1 VDILPLARRFLWQLT
16 SPGQP
21 PRRLTDAAQE
31 ALRAHDWPG
40 NVRELMNR
48 VQRGT
53 LVAAGAE
60 LTPEDLGFGGGSP
73 LPVSVPGTGTDR
85 QRLEQVL
92 IESGGQVSRAA
103 QRLGVSRQALYRR
116 MEKLGIS
123 LERRPRG

>member
-1 VDILPLARRFLWQLT
+1 
-16 SPGQP
+16 
-21 PRRLTDAAQE
+21 
-31 ALRAHDWPG
+31 
-40 NVRELMNR
+40 MNR

-73 LPVSVPGTGTDR
+73 LPVAVPGAGTDR